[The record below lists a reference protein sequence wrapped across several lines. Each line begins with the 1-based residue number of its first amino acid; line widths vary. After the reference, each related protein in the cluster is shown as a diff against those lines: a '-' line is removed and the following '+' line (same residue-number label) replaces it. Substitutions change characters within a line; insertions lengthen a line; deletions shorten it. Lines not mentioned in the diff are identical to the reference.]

1 MVRKLRAAGW
11 RCIDTPNL
19 DESELN
25 WNGEKF
31 DVISI
36 MNVLDRCSKPLSL
49 LKSVKKYLTT
59 ENGLGIVLL
68 ALVIPY
74 HPYVES
80 GREQLEPE
88 EYMNI
93 KKNTNFEIGVISFI
107 DKVLIPEGWNVINFA
122 R

>member
-1 MVRKLRAAGW
+1 
-11 RCIDTPNL
+11 
-19 DESELN
+19 
-25 WNGEKF
+25 
-31 DVISI
+31 

-74 HPYVES
+74 YPYVES

-88 EYMNI
+88 EYMKI
-93 KKNTNFEIGVISFI
+93 KNTNFEIGVTSFI
-107 DKVLIPEGWNVINFA
+107 EKVLIPEGWNIINFA
-122 R
+122 RVPYISEGDIYAPYYVFDNVALTMRLISTHCSLS